1 VIRIFRT
8 STERKERDMASLSE
22 ISPVTVPALLAAK
35 GRERIAMMTAYDAPA
50 AALLDAAGLD
60 VLLVGDSV
68 EMTVY
73 GRPNTLSATM
83 DSLVRH
89 ASAVSGAAKRALVVG
104 DMPFL
109 SYQTSV
115 SDAVA
120 NAGRFL
126 SEGGCAAVKVE
137 GGRRVLPSIEA
148 ILAADIPVMGH
159 LGLTPQS
166 YRKLGGFKV
175 QGRDSGVAREIVN
188 DAAALSEAGCFALVL
203 ECVPESLA
211 AEITRTIPIPTIGIG
226 AGPSCDG
233 QVLVFHDVMGLSRGV
248 NPRFVRRYA
257 DLSSIIE
264 EAARA
269 YTNDVKDGSFPS
281 EAETYADITAPPLR
295 RVL

>member
-1 VIRIFRT
+1 
-8 STERKERDMASLSE
+8 MASLSE
-22 ISPVTVPALLAAK
+22 TFPVTVPALLAAR

-109 SYQTSV
+109 SYQTGA

-175 QGRDSGVAREIVN
+175 QGRDSGAAREIVN
-188 DAAALSEAGCFALVL
+188 DAAALSKAGCFALVL

-226 AGPSCDG
+226 AGPSCGG

-248 NPRFVRRYA
+248 HPRFVRRYA

-269 YTNDVKDGSFPS
+269 YTRDVKDGSFPS
-281 EAETYADITAPPLR
+281 ESETYADVKTPALR
-295 RVL
+295 RVR